1 MAEVF
6 LTFQQLLALC
16 HGTSMLFNVGVLDVK
31 VCFFLQAFFEIL
43 TDNFFHTSMN
53 VTLIHLCD

>member
-6 LTFQQLLALC
+6 LTFQQLLTLC

-43 TDNFFHTSMN
+43 TDNFFTQ
-53 VTLIHLCD
+53 V